1 MSVTSQAPASPHR
14 DALRSRVDA
23 YRRYAELLAA
33 QLAALEGGDLDA
45 FDALAELRDRLAA
58 EIDAGPALPPEWQHD
73 LATAS
78 DPEVD
83 RLVAE
88 AQHAL
93 AQCAEADRNVRQRLQ
108 GLRAETLAAI
118 RSIDGR
124 QPAVRQYLEADAP
137 AGRLDVRL

>member
-1 MSVTSQAPASPHR
+1 MSVAQLAPASHHR

-33 QLAALEGGDLDA
+33 QLSALEGGDLDA
-45 FDALAELRDRLAA
+45 FDALAELRDRLAE
-58 EIDAGPALPPEWQHD
+58 EIDAGPTLPSEWRHD
-73 LATAS
+73 PTAPS

-83 RLVAE
+83 RLLVE

-93 AQCAEADRNVRQRLQ
+93 ARCAEADQLVRQRLQ

-118 RSIDGR
+118 RSIEGR

-137 AGRLDVRL
+137 SGRLDVRL